1 MGMIVVCLLSITSEV
16 YSQERWT
23 ELSAGSKAELWGVF
37 FVSNDTGYVVGDS
50 AVALKTIDGGMT
62 WKAMLLP
69 EKINDKK
76 NVGFMD
82 VFFINSKKGFISGH
96 LKWEQGIL
104 LRTDD
109 GGNNWEIVFD
119 SIGIVINEIQYQIP
133 HSTRLLLRGKGRKES
148 RTIGGSS
155 EVILI
160 SQDSGKTWEQLPQAF
175 DSTVV
180 SSQAHINFY
189 SIVFQ
194 DSLNGLVSIF
204 FNHSSTNLFD
214 ICQTSNGGKSWT
226 KPKLN
231 LSGFYGKIYYSPI
244 YKYVRLINSYIEQS
258 FDGGETWK
266 KLYDLSGYKIYFFNN
281 RIIYVPSY
289 EFEELTK
296 FDSNGNWSILPTG
309 VKSYRVND
317 MSVPS
322 EMVAYAVGYGKSGGQ
337 IFKTTNGG
345 GLPLSVEG
353 SEPYHQFTVV
363 PNPTTSAIKL
373 TYEVSSQ
380 EQRLVVSDLLG
391 NMVQEATLPAG
402 TTETSLNLT
411 QLPTGTYICR
421 LGKESRV
428 VVVVR

>member
-1 MGMIVVCLLSITSEV
+1 MSCNCPTPDAANNWRELASTCQHNPCAGQCRSTVCGIDCKHCEVTIPYQLREELTMFRYNRANGQYSVLNRIMGMMVVCLLSITSGI

-194 DSLNGLVSIF
+194 SKAAFAPALLNPQGWPGLSRK
-204 FNHSSTNLFD
+204 HRQYSS
-214 ICQTSNGGKSWT
+214 
-226 KPKLN
+226 
-231 LSGFYGKIYYSPI
+231 
-244 YKYVRLINSYIEQS
+244 LINHLAYCRSRHL
-258 FDGGETWK
+258 T
-266 KLYDLSGYKIYFFNN
+266 N
-281 RIIYVPSY
+281 RC
-289 EFEELTK
+289 K
-296 FDSNGNWSILPTG
+296 TG
-309 VKSYRVND
+309 
-317 MSVPS
+317 
-322 EMVAYAVGYGKSGGQ
+322 
-337 IFKTTNGG
+337 
-345 GLPLSVEG
+345 
-353 SEPYHQFTVV
+353 
-363 PNPTTSAIKL
+363 
-373 TYEVSSQ
+373 SS
-380 EQRLVVSDLLG
+380 
-391 NMVQEATLPAG
+391 
-402 TTETSLNLT
+402 
-411 QLPTGTYICR
+411 
-421 LGKESRV
+421 
-428 VVVVR
+428 